1 MSSGL
6 PQQGYAQSLTL
17 HLSIAGVVAAMT
29 LLKPFIRKHEPVFE
43 VIQIPLGTSDGA
55 MTPSDPA
62 ASFQLPE
69 APPPRPQ
76 PQQQR
81 LLPPPPA
88 PEVRPL
94 PPPVT
99 PRTSVAPRPTATTP
113 PPTPEPRQLTYEEF
127 IRQNGQPQTRAPRT
141 PQPPRPRNVP
151 RIDTRFSVDLTDAI
165 RSAGSLSGTA
175 GVVPTAVNIYV
186 AGLND
191 LLKQA
196 WNNPQLALTTTVEFD
211 VAPNGRLSNVRIV
224 GRSGNATFDESVLA
238 AFRQVTSGGP
248 TPEGRS
254 LQLRFK
260 FNGVTP

>member
-1 MSSGL
+1 MSSGF

-17 HLSIAGVVAAMT
+17 HLSIAGVVAALT
-29 LLKPFIRKHEPVFE
+29 LLKPFARKHEPVFE
-43 VIQIPLGTSDGA
+43 VFQIPLGTSDGA
-55 MTPSDPA
+55 MSSSEPTP
-62 ASFQLPE
+62 SFQLPDP
-69 APPPRPQ
+69 PPPRPQ

-99 PRTSVAPRPTATTP
+99 PRTSVAPP
-113 PPTPEPRQLTYEEF
+113 PAAAQPATPEPRRITREEYV
-127 IRQNGQPQTRAPRT
+127 RLHGEPQTRAPRT
-141 PQPPRPRNVP
+141 PRQAPPRAVP
-151 RIDTRFSVDLTDAI
+151 RIDTRFSVDLSDAI

-211 VAPNGRLSNVRIV
+211 VAPSGRLSNVRV
-224 GRSGNATFDESVLA
+224 TGRSGNTAFDESVLA

-260 FNGVTP
+260 FNGVAP